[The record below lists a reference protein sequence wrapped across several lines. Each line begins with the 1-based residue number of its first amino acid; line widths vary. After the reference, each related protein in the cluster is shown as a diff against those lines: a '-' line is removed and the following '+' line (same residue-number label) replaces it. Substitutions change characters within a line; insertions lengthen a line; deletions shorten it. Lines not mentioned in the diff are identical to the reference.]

1 MGMGL
6 EEHRYPHRCLNCA
19 HTGVIGERVQ
29 MDQERKR
36 KRTIK
41 VVRMFEPD
49 RMSSINLPTAYEQTL
64 PDDQY
69 WFILPEQEPEKR
81 AVDQARKAEVSV

>member
-1 MGMGL
+1 
-6 EEHRYPHRCLNCA
+6 
-19 HTGVIGERVQ
+19 

-41 VVRMFEPD
+41 VVRIFELD
-49 RMSSINLPTAYEQTL
+49 RMSQMNMQTAYEHIL

-69 WFILPEQEPEKR
+69 RFMLPEQEPEKL
-81 AVDQARKAEVSV
+81 AVDQARKEEVSV